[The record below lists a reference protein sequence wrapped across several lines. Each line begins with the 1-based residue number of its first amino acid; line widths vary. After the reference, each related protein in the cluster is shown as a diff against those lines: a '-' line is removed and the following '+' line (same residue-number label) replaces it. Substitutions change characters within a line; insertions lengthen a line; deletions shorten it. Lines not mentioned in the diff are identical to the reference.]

1 MKTKQL
7 FFCSLTGLAL
17 LTTSCSSN
25 DEALNGGDGTTSEG
39 KTYAQIAISVANSAT
54 TRTTTPGNTG
64 DEAYGD
70 DAEYTVNDLTVV
82 LANENDIAMQ
92 VITPE
97 LKLATDADEADKQ
110 VRVTKPFKCTPGSY
124 KVYVLVNYKNSQKA
138 LTPIIKGSTDMKA
151 EFGLTDIDRDGTAI
165 DGIAKLSTT
174 GNFFMTN
181 VSAPTEQKIDK
192 DATGNATKTEVDD
205 AGKEMTAGKTNL
217 NLLQVDVE
225 RAVSKVTFN
234 NTDKQ
239 PFEIKV
245 GDNIIATATLE
256 GASLINLNKKMFLVK
271 DGTPATHK
279 PSTVT
284 DAWPYPKDPNYDQTS
299 IDKNYCEANF
309 EQRSATV
316 FSAPNTATFYCPENT
331 MDASAQLN
339 GQTTGVVYK
348 VKYVPKDAYYTE
360 LAKDGTDNY
369 SKMFAKV
376 LNLTGKED
384 AITDKIFTE
393 AKNTDGTDITDGTFY
408 SYNGYVFRSL
418 AGARLYKAIA
428 TNTDGKAETV
438 NDAFKNN
445 GNDPDIQTYTEG
457 VCYYTAWIKHNPDGE
472 YMQQD
477 KYGVVRNFWY
487 ELTVNSIKKLGY
499 SKPTYEK
506 PTDPDDKEEASIQV
520 QVKIKKW
527 RLVKQNVDLE

>member
-7 FFCSLTGLAL
+7 FFCGMTGLAL
-17 LTTSCSSN
+17 LATSCSSN

-54 TRTTTPGNTG
+54 TRALTGNTG

-70 DAEYTVNDLTVV
+70 DAEYIVNDLTVV
-82 LANENDIAMQ
+82 LADKNDIAVQ

-97 LKLATDADEADKQ
+97 LKTATDANEADKV

-124 KVYVLVNYKNSQKA
+124 KVYVLANYRNSQNS
-138 LTPIIKGSTDMKA
+138 LSPIIKGSTDMKTV
-151 EFGLTDIDRDGTAI
+151 FSLRDLA
-165 DGIAKLSTT
+165 GIAKLYKS

-181 VSAPTEQKIDK
+181 VSAPTEQNIDK
-192 DATGNATKTEVDD
+192 DATKTEVDD
-205 AGKEMTAGKTNL
+205 AGKEMTNGKTNL
-217 NLLQVDVE
+217 NLLTVDVE

-234 NTDKQ
+234 NTDNQSFKI
-239 PFEIKV
+239 EV
-245 GDNIIATATLE
+245 GGNTIATATLE
-256 GASLINLNKKMFLVK
+256 GASLINLNKKMYLVK
-271 DGTPATHK
+271 DKQTATNK
-279 PSTVT
+279 PSTGVASVNS
-284 DAWPYPKDPNYDQTS
+284 DWPYPKDPNYNETS
-299 IDKNYCEANF
+299 IDAAYCETNF
-309 EQRSATV
+309 EQSIAKD
-316 FSAPNTATFYCPENT
+316 FSAPSNATFYCPENT
-331 MDASAQLN
+331 MEASAQLN

-348 VKYVPKDAYYTE
+348 VKYVPESAYYTE

-428 TNTDGKAETV
+428 TNMDGKAETV
-438 NDAFKNN
+438 NDDFKNN
-445 GNDPDIQTYTEG
+445 GNNPDIQTYTEG

-499 SKPTYEK
+499 SKPTYNE
-506 PTDPDDKEEASIQV
+506 PTDPDDKAEASIQV

>member
-54 TRTTTPGNTG
+54 TRADGDNTG
-64 DEAYGD
+64 DDVFGED
-70 DAEYTVNDLTVV
+70 NEYTVNDLTVV
-82 LANENDIAMQ
+82 LADKNDIAMQ

-138 LTPIIKGSTDMKA
+138 LTPIIKGSTDMMA
-151 EFGLTDIDRDGTAI
+151 EFGLTDIDGDGTAI

-192 DATGNATKTEVDD
+192 DETGNATKTEVDD
-205 AGKEMTAGKTNL
+205 AGKEMTDGKNNL

-225 RAVSKVTFN
+225 RAVSKVTFGN
-234 NTDKQ
+234 SATQLSFD
-239 PFEIKV
+239 IKE
-245 GDNIIATATLE
+245 GDNKIATATLE
-256 GASLINLNKKMFLVK
+256 GASLINLNKKMYLVK
-271 DGTPATHK
+271 NERKAMNK
-279 PSTVT
+279 PVASE
-284 DAWPYPKDPNYDQTS
+284 WPYPMDPNYNETS
-299 IDKNYCEANF
+299 IDIATNFAQKEASEFKPVN
-309 EQRSATV
+309 SAK
-316 FSAPNTATFYCPENT
+316 FYCPENT
-331 MDASAQLN
+331 MEASAQLN

-348 VKYVPKDAYYTE
+348 VKYTPQAAYYTE
-360 LAKDGTDNY
+360 LAAENGTDSY
-369 SKMFAKV
+369 SKMFEAV
-376 LNLTGKED
+376 LKLADGVRD
-384 AITDKIFTE
+384 PAI
-393 AKNTDGTDITDGTFY
+393 KNTIFSTAEGTDGTDGTFY
-408 SYNGYVFRSL
+408 SYNGYVFKTK

-428 TNTDGKAETV
+428 TANPSDDAAAV
-438 NDAFKNN
+438 NEAFKT
-445 GNDPDIQTYTEG
+445 GNEDGIQTYKEG
-457 VCYYTAWIKHNPDGE
+457 YCYYTAWIKHNPTSKIYLE
-472 YMQQD
+472 QD

-499 SKPTYEK
+499 SKPTYK
-506 PTDPDDKEEASIQV
+506 DPTDPDDKAEASIQV
-520 QVKIKKW
+520 QVNIKKW
-527 RLVKQNVDLE
+527 RWVKQTVDLE

>member
-17 LTTSCSSN
+17 LTASCSSN

-92 VITPE
+92 VITPT
-97 LKLATDADEADKQ
+97 LKTATNTDDDDKL
-110 VRVTKPFKCTPGSY
+110 VRVTEPFKCTPGTY
-124 KVYVLVNYKNSQKA
+124 KVYVLANYKNSQDA

-151 EFGLTDIDRDGTAI
+151 EFGITN
-165 DGIAKLSTT
+165 IAKLSTT
-174 GNFFMTN
+174 DEFFMTN
-181 VSAPTEQKIDK
+181 VSAPEGQEIKEA
-192 DATGNATKTEVDD
+192 ATGKELND
-205 AGKEMTAGKTNL
+205 AGKDETKEGAATNL
-217 NLLQVDVE
+217 NILTVNVE
-225 RAVSKVTFN
+225 RAVSKVTFD
-234 NTDKQ
+234 NTDNQ
-239 PFEIKV
+239 SFNVMV
-245 GDNIIATATLE
+245 GGNKIATATLE
-256 GASLINLNKKMFLVK
+256 GASLINLNKKMYLVK
-271 DGTPATHK
+271 EGRTATNKPAG
-279 PSTVT
+279 VT
-284 DAWPYPKDPNYDQTS
+284 DGWPYPMDPNYSQTS
-299 IDKNYCEANF
+299 IDEVYCKANF

-316 FSAPNTATFYCPENT
+316 FPAPSTATFYCPENT
-331 MDASAQLN
+331 MEASAQLN

-348 VKYVPKDAYYTE
+348 VKYAPEAAYYTE
-360 LAKDGTDNY
+360 LAAENGTDSY
-369 SKMFAKV
+369 SKMYEKV
-376 LNLTGKED
+376 LALGVDVRDD
-384 AITDKIFTE
+384 AITKTIFTD
-393 AKNTDGTDITDGTFY
+393 ADKTDGTFY

-428 TNTDGKAETV
+428 TNTDGEAATV
-438 NDAFKNN
+438 NGAFKTENN
-445 GNDPDIQTYTEG
+445 DGIQTYAEG
-457 VCYYTAWIKHNPDGE
+457 YCYYTAWIKHNPGGTT
-472 YMQQD
+472 MQQD

-487 ELTVNSIKKLGY
+487 ELKVNSIKKLGY
-499 SKPTYEK
+499 SQPTYEK
-506 PTDPDDKEEASIQV
+506 PTDPDDKAEASIQV